1 VVRQREYRQ
10 SSLAHQAL
18 DLVSMGSEAEEHAL
32 VDEHGGN
39 GEPPGEPEGILAGCG
54 ITSDVAHLHRGAAR
68 LKEGERGLTVR
79 DAFHGEE
86 HDLLHGPSTIPF
98 PAVARDGAA
107 LTPSGASASI
117 RPLDMTTSHLF
128 A

>member
-1 VVRQREYRQ
+1 
-10 SSLAHQAL
+10 
-18 DLVSMGSEAEEHAL
+18 MGSEAAEHAV

-39 GEPPGEPEGILAGCG
+39 GKPPGEPEGILAGRA
-54 ITSDVAHLHRGAAR
+54 ITSEVAHFHRGAAR
-68 LKEGERGLTVR
+68 LEEGERGLPVR
-79 DAFHGEE
+79 DAFHGED
-86 HDLLHGPSTIPF
+86 HDLLHDSSTIPP

-117 RPLDMTTSHLF
+117 RPLDMMTSRLF